1 MYDAT
6 GALKIK
12 TLGGASGVNSK
23 FLVHSFIGLQR
34 RTRFNRDVVL
44 KGMKANKKITPLV
57 HSNPLKLTE
66 ITAKINLQHRST
78 E

>member
-44 KGMKANKKITPLV
+44 KGMKAN
-57 HSNPLKLTE
+57 
-66 ITAKINLQHRST
+66 
-78 E
+78 